1 MVIHVQT
8 IGTIKSL
15 QEGAKTI
22 KMEVPEGTTVSQ
34 VMQLLQV
41 PEWEIGFILVNNQRQ
56 FKETILQDQDYLT
69 LIAPLAG
76 G

>member
-1 MVIHVQT
+1 MIIHVR
-8 IGTIKSL
+8 IVGTSRSL

-22 KMEVPEGTTVSQ
+22 KMEVPAGSSVSE
-34 VMQLLQV
+34 VMKFLQLA
-41 PEWEIGFILVNNQRQ
+41 EWEIGFILVNNRCGSR
-56 FKETILQDQDYLT
+56 ETILQDLDYLT

>member
-1 MVIHVQT
+1 MIIYVQT
-8 IGTIKSL
+8 IGTLRSL
-15 QEGAKTI
+15 QGGTRTI
-22 KMEVPEGTTVSQ
+22 KMEVPDGASVSE
-34 VMQLLQV
+34 VMKLLQLA
-41 PEWEIGFILVNNQRQ
+41 EWEIGFILVNNQRK